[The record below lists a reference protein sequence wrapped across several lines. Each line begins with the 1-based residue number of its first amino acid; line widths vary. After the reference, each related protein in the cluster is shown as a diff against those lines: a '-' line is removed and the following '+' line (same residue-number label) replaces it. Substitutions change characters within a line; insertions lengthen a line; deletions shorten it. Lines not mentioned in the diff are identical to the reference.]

1 MPRSLQAWYSRDDLE
16 RLAASGNTVGGE
28 VQLSKLARLEG
39 LVHADRCGP
48 VAISLAAEHAPDGR
62 LLLRLALRGE
72 LVVTCQRC
80 LEPLHWRVDECPEWL
95 VVAAESDAA
104 RLNAE
109 TQPLVLD
116 DGRLAIEALLEDE
129 LIVALP
135 MVPRHETIDDCGPLT
150 QNLGEPLSGAALDRT
165 VESREI

>member
-1 MPRSLQAWYSRDDLE
+1 MPCSLQAWYSRDDLE
-16 RLAASGNTVGGE
+16 QLAASGQVVGGD
-28 VQLSKLARLEG
+28 VQLSKLTRLED

-48 VAISLAAEHAPDGR
+48 VAITLAAERAPDGR

-80 LEPLHWRVDECPEWL
+80 LEPLDWSIDERPEWL
-95 VVAAESDAA
+95 VVDAESDAA
-104 RLNAE
+104 RLTAA

-116 DGRLAIEALLEDE
+116 DDRLGIEALLEDE

-135 MVPRHETIDDCGPLT
+135 MAPRHESIDDCGPLA
-150 QNLGEPLSGAALDRT
+150 QNLGDPPSGALDRT